1 VNAALD
7 FFGNL
12 SHTQLAW
19 LAFGFLV
26 EGCFI
31 AILPE
36 EIVFVSMGYFCR
48 QGRVGWLEALVACQ
62 TGVLIANAA
71 MMGAGKL
78 IGSRLALIP
87 PFRWFMSQASLER
100 ALELVD
106 RNGWKILFVTR
117 FTPVVRG
124 PIYLAAGLSKLP
136 LKQCIAVDAFASCFQ
151 VPLLLMAGYYAFER
165 ALAMLRESR
174 VPMAIAGAAVL
185 TFLLVRQARRRGREA
200 ALGR

>member
-1 VNAALD
+1 MNAALS
-7 FFGNL
+7 FFGTL
-12 SHTQLAW
+12 SHAQLAW
-19 LAFGFLV
+19 LAFGFLIK
-26 EGCFI
+26 GCFV

-36 EIVFVSMGYFCR
+36 EIIFVSMGYLCR
-48 QGRVGWLEALVACQ
+48 QGRVGWFEALIACQ
-62 TGVLIANAA
+62 TGFVLANAA

-87 PFRWFMSQASLER
+87 PFRWFMSQSSLER

-124 PIYLAAGLSKLP
+124 PVYLAAGLSKLP

-151 VPLLLMAGYYAFER
+151 VPLLLAAGYYAFES
-165 ALAMLRESR
+165 AFAVLRETR
-174 VPMAIAGAAVL
+174 IPIAITGAAVL
-185 TFLLVRQARRRGREA
+185 TFILIRQARRRSREVA
-200 ALGR
+200 VSR

>member
-1 VNAALD
+1 
-7 FFGNL
+7 
-12 SHTQLAW
+12 
-19 LAFGFLV
+19 
-26 EGCFI
+26 
-31 AILPE
+31 
-36 EIVFVSMGYFCR
+36 CR
-48 QGRVGWLEALVACQ
+48 QGRVGWFEALVACQ

-124 PIYLAAGLSKLP
+124 PVYLAAGLSKLP
-136 LKQCIAVDAFASCFQ
+136 LKQSIAVDAAASCIQ
-151 VPLLLMAGYYAFER
+151 VPLLLAAGYYAFES
-165 ALAMLRESR
+165 ALALLRETR
-174 VPMAIAGAAVL
+174 IPIAIAGGATLA
-185 TFLLVRQARRRGREA
+185 FILVRQARRRGREA
-200 ALGR
+200 ALAQAPKS